1 MYASN
6 GLTRPDEEETKS
18 IFVTLMGEEVGP
30 RKEFIQKNA
39 LNVANLDV

>member
-1 MYASN
+1 
-6 GLTRPDEEETKS
+6 
-18 IFVTLMGEEVGP
+18 MGEEVGP